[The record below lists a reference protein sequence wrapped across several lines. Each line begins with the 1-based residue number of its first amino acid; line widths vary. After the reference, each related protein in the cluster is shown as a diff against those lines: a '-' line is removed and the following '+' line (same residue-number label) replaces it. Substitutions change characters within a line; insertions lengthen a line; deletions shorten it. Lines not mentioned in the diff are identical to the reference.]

1 MGLGVSAKRNVWLSI
16 AALAAT
22 CALTTP
28 AQASAGA
35 ADPLNSLQTNRQA
48 PWTVA
53 DFNGDHRLDL
63 ITAFSTPNLGGS
75 YTYRLEIGLGGP
87 EFGSLSFASADA
99 KIRLRARDVDG
110 DHDADLIVLGA
121 ISAKP
126 IDLWLNDGAGHFR
139 HGDVSKLPVE
149 SDSASLESP
158 TPDDDTL
165 ATVSD
170 DQSPLAAPDALLWA
184 QDAVAERTAAMATQ
198 HFLSFDRANLRSR
211 APPR

>member
-1 MGLGVSAKRNVWLSI
+1 M
-16 AALAAT
+16 
-22 CALTTP
+22 
-28 AQASAGA
+28 
-35 ADPLNSLQTNRQA
+35 
-48 PWTVA
+48 A

-63 ITAFSTPNLGGS
+63 ITVFSTPNLAGS

-87 EFGSLSFASADA
+87 ETGSFSFAGVDA
-99 KIRLRARDVDG
+99 EIRLRARDVDG
-110 DHDADLIVLGA
+110 DHDADLVVLGA

-126 IDLWLNDGAGHFR
+126 IDLWLNDGAGNFR

-149 SDSASLESP
+149 SSSASLESP
-158 TPDDDTL
+158 APDDDTL

-184 QDAVAERTAAMATQ
+184 QDAISERAAALATQ
-198 HFLSFDRANLRSR
+198 HFLSFDRANVRSR